1 MICFM
6 FAQVQLFEQI
16 LNHYVLFY
24 EDNNK
29 LITID
34 MINEVNQWEPLYLS
48 LKSWWLV
55 GQQVSESIS
64 HWVREQTLT
73 HSMSFIQQKT

>member
-1 MICFM
+1 M

-34 MINEVNQWEPLYLS
+34 MINEVNQLEPLYF
-48 LKSWWLV
+48 
-55 GQQVSESIS
+55 
-64 HWVREQTLT
+64 RYR
-73 HSMSFIQQKT
+73 